1 MYSIKESLSIVW
13 VCSQPADS
21 PGPSH
26 ATRQAPTN
34 SQHASTAG
42 GNNATPTKC
51 KRPMNAFMLFAKKFR
66 VEYTQ
71 MYPGKDNRW
80 VGSVPTGV
88 LWSCQCWCNFKC
100 VCVRMCVFQSDQRP
114 PRWAMEENAKRGAA
128 GVHRA
133 GQSSRRRTEEA
144 QPRLL
149 ETQTNQLGKELHTIS
164 HTHTHTHTHTQ
175 SLTPCVGLL
184 CKFLLCVQ
192 QGCQGN

>member
-1 MYSIKESLSIVW
+1 MYSIKASLSIVW

-80 VGSVPTGV
+80 VGSVPAGV
-88 LWSCQCWCNFKC
+88 LWSCQCRCNFKC
-100 VCVRMCVFQSDQRP
+100 VRVCFRAISVLLGERWKKMRSEERRVFTVQAKALADEQKRLNPDCWKRKRTNSVRNYTQS
-114 PRWAMEENAKRGAA
+114 
-128 GVHRA
+128 
-133 GQSSRRRTEEA
+133 
-144 QPRLL
+144 L
-149 ETQTNQLGKELHTIS
+149 
-164 HTHTHTHTHTQ
+164 THTHTHTDTHRA
-175 SLTPCVGLL
+175 
-184 CKFLLCVQ
+184 
-192 QGCQGN
+192 